1 MLLKRRPSSPGS
13 SAGTPTRPS
22 SSMSAPLELSLV
34 IPVYNEREN
43 LPVLVGEIDQALAGR
58 PGGGRYEIVAVDDGS
73 TDGSLDVL
81 KALKHEHAEIH
92 IVAFAAN
99 AGQTAAFAAGFGAA
113 RGRVIVTLDAD
124 LQNDPAD
131 IPALLAELEQSGAAA
146 VAGYRVDRRDTGRER
161 LQSRIAHGVRHPL
174 HPENGRDTRR
184 FPQAVFAPALPT

>member
-1 MLLKRRPSSPGS
+1 
-13 SAGTPTRPS
+13 
-22 SSMSAPLELSLV
+22 MSAPVELSLV

-58 PGGGRYEIVAVDDGS
+58 AEGGRYEIVAVDDGS

-81 KALKHEHAEIH
+81 KALKREHPEIH

-131 IPALLAELEQSGAAA
+131 IPTLLAELERSGAAA
-146 VAGYRVDRRDTGRER
+146 VAGYRVDRRGIRPKRKEAALWHLGAEPAHQQSPRQTGCR
-161 LQSRIAHGVRHPL
+161 RH
-174 HPENGRDTRR
+174 EFR
-184 FPQAVFAPALPT
+184 PQ